1 MGIGG
6 ERIQDMTKGIAYYAG
21 LPAIIISTVASTD
34 PPCSSLSVIYRDNGE
49 FDRYLFL
56 DRCPDG
62 AVIAKAPAKLLVAGK
77 GNGMATYFE
86 ARICRASGS
95 NNQKKL
101 GLRRNNRRSPVH
113 FIPPLPVPSLWRSLA
128 LISWMRAASFCS
140 YSSSVGA

>member
-1 MGIGG
+1 MNLIGICFW
-6 ERIQDMTKGIAYYAG
+6 
-21 LPAIIISTVASTD
+21 TVARMVLVDT
-34 PPCSSLSVIYRDNGE
+34 L
-49 FDRYLFL
+49 
-56 DRCPDG
+56 
-62 AVIAKAPAKLLVAGK
+62 VIAKAPAKLLVAGK

-113 FIPPLPVPSLWRSLA
+113 FIPPLPLA

>member
-1 MGIGG
+1 MNLIGICFW
-6 ERIQDMTKGIAYYAG
+6 
-21 LPAIIISTVASTD
+21 TVARMVLVDT
-34 PPCSSLSVIYRDNGE
+34 L
-49 FDRYLFL
+49 
-56 DRCPDG
+56 
-62 AVIAKAPAKLLVAGK
+62 VIAKAPAKLLVAGK

-113 FIPPLPVPSLWRSLA
+113 FIPPLPVPSLWRSLVFMA
-128 LISWMRAASFCS
+128 ANSCFISRMRAASFCS

>member
-1 MGIGG
+1 MNLIGICFW
-6 ERIQDMTKGIAYYAG
+6 
-21 LPAIIISTVASTD
+21 TVARMVLVDT
-34 PPCSSLSVIYRDNGE
+34 L
-49 FDRYLFL
+49 
-56 DRCPDG
+56 
-62 AVIAKAPAKLLVAGK
+62 VIAKAHAKLLVAGK